1 MSPILKRSLHGVGT
15 LLAIAGIVFVTL
27 RLRDQAA
34 EIDLARFNGVVWLA
48 VAGLALAYGLAN
60 LLLALAWRNLLD
72 QFGIRASLRWAINA
86 YGISQMAKYV
96 PGNIVHLAG
105 RQALGLAAGLPGWPL
120 AKSTVWELGLI
131 AVAGVLFGALALP
144 LLVAGFPSLAS
155 LTLFLVATGGSI
167 ILLRRV
173 FGPPVAHA
181 LGYYLIF
188 LAISGALFVILIY
201 LVDAST
207 SQSEIILL
215 PIIGAYVIA
224 WLAGLMTP
232 GAPAGVGV
240 REIVMYA
247 LLHTFISQS
256 DLLTAIVLARIVT
269 VAGDLLFYLLA
280 LVFFKPS
287 NFDKIKITE
296 SACD

>member
-1 MSPILKRSLHGVGT
+1 MGITISETMKRSLHGVGT

-48 VAGLALAYGLAN
+48 ITGLALVYGLAN

-72 QFGIRASLRWAINA
+72 QFGIRASLRWVINA

-131 AVAGVLFGALALP
+131 AVAGALFGALALP

-155 LTLFLVATGGSI
+155 LTLFLVATGGSM
-167 ILLRRV
+167 ILLWRV
-173 FGPPVAHA
+173 FGTPVARA

-188 LAISGALFVILIY
+188 MAISGALFVILID
-201 LVDAST
+201 LVDTNA

-215 PIIGAYVIA
+215 PIIGAYIIA
-224 WLAGLMTP
+224 WLAGLVTP

-280 LVFFKPS
+280 LIFFKPLTS
-287 NFDKIKITE
+287 GPD
-296 SACD
+296 